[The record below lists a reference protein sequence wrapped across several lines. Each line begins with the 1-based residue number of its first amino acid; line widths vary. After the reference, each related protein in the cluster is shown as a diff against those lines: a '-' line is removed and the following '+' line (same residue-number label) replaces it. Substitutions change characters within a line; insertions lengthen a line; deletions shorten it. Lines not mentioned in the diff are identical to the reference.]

1 MFSKAINN
9 VKQLRCGGADAARN
23 IREALAVTVDL
34 GPGTTA
40 VGAHG
45 PHIDTG

>member
-1 MFSKAINN
+1 MQNA
-9 VKQLRCGGADAARN
+9 VKQVCRGGADAARN
-23 IREALAVTVDL
+23 IRQALEGTFDC